1 MATPKKTERV
11 KRAELTYREADFTV
25 ETREDGDTKSQQ
37 LRVSVSSETPYL
49 REIWDP
55 DTRKWVDAYEVLGH
69 KEGEVDTRRM
79 RDGLVIQDTHWGDQV
94 GIMRTPE
101 IKDGKLGG
109 VVEFGSGERS
119 QEIMRDA
126 LAGIRRNMSVGYRV
140 LKFKREGT
148 AEDGYPI
155 FRAVKWQPY
164 EASFVN
170 VPADTEVGVGRS
182 EDVGK
187 EPGETEAEAPTATT
201 QRNETMGEPKV
212 ETPVAAGVTAEEV
225 RSIVKESVDAL
236 RADLT
241 KKPEMPEAKR
251 VAQFDESEK
260 REIGKKYNILA
271 AIRSLASK
279 NPDEAGFER
288 EVSDEIAKRTG
299 RTATGMFIPDC
310 IFMRSAMDKT
320 AAAGLV
326 ATDTLFGEMIDA
338 LVAETVLGRAGAA
351 TLSGLVGDIA
361 IPKGSAATAY
371 WVTAEGG
378 DATETT
384 PTVAQV
390 TGSPHTIGA
399 YTDITRKLLLQSGI
413 SAQGFVIDALRGALA
428 RGIDAAGFS
437 GSGSSGQPTG
447 IENVVGVQT
456 VSMVAGSPTKANMV
470 EFWQKLITANVAGRK
485 AFVASP
491 AVKGLLSKTLDYTAI
506 EKGDSG
512 IAAVTAGRYLCEDDK
527 VEGYDIFMS
536 NLCNAKKLYF
546 GDWSNLVLAFWSG
559 IDLTVDPYSL
569 SKSGGLRVVALQD
582 MDIIVRHPEAFAIG
596 TALS

>member
-49 REIWDP
+49 RVIWDP

-182 EDVGK
+182 EDTNPGK
-187 EPGETEAEAPTATT
+187 EVTPPAANNE
-201 QRNETMGEPKV
+201 RNESEMDKPV
-212 ETPVAAGVTAEEV
+212 ETPAAVGVTADEV

-241 KKPEMPEAKR
+241 KKPEMPEAKP

-371 WVTAEGG
+371 WVTSEGG

>member
-49 REIWDP
+49 RVIWDP

-182 EDVGK
+182 EDTNPGK
-187 EPGETEAEAPTATT
+187 EVTPPAANNE
-201 QRNETMGEPKV
+201 RNESEMDKPV
-212 ETPVAAGVTAEEV
+212 ETPAAVGVTADEV

-241 KKPEMPEAKR
+241 KKPEMPEAKP

-351 TLSGLVGDIA
+351 TLSGLVGDIT

-371 WVTAEGG
+371 WVTSEGG

>member
-1 MATPKKTERV
+1 
-11 KRAELTYREADFTV
+11 
-25 ETREDGDTKSQQ
+25 
-37 LRVSVSSETPYL
+37 
-49 REIWDP
+49 
-55 DTRKWVDAYEVLGH
+55 
-69 KEGEVDTRRM
+69 
-79 RDGLVIQDTHWGDQV
+79 
-94 GIMRTPE
+94 
-101 IKDGKLGG
+101 
-109 VVEFGSGERS
+109 
-119 QEIMRDA
+119 
-126 LAGIRRNMSVGYRV
+126 
-140 LKFKREGT
+140 
-148 AEDGYPI
+148 
-155 FRAVKWQPY
+155 
-164 EASFVN
+164 
-170 VPADTEVGVGRS
+170 
-182 EDVGK
+182 
-187 EPGETEAEAPTATT
+187 
-201 QRNETMGEPKV
+201 MGEPKV
-212 ETPVAAGVTAEEV
+212 ETPVAAGVTADEV
-225 RSIVKESVDAL
+225 RSIVKESIDAL

-361 IPKGSAATAY
+361 LPKGSAATAY

-399 YTDITRKLLLQSGI
+399 YTDITRKLLLQSGV

>member
-49 REIWDP
+49 RVIWDP

-212 ETPVAAGVTAEEV
+212 ETPVAAGVTADEV

-241 KKPEMPEAKR
+241 KKPEMP
-251 VAQFDESEK
+251 VP
-260 REIGKKYNILA
+260 I
-271 AIRSLASK
+271 
-279 NPDEAGFER
+279 
-288 EVSDEIAKRTG
+288 
-299 RTATGMFIPDC
+299 
-310 IFMRSAMDKT
+310 
-320 AAAGLV
+320 
-326 ATDTLFGEMIDA
+326 
-338 LVAETVLGRAGAA
+338 
-351 TLSGLVGDIA
+351 
-361 IPKGSAATAY
+361 
-371 WVTAEGG
+371 
-378 DATETT
+378 
-384 PTVAQV
+384 
-390 TGSPHTIGA
+390 
-399 YTDITRKLLLQSGI
+399 
-413 SAQGFVIDALRGALA
+413 
-428 RGIDAAGFS
+428 
-437 GSGSSGQPTG
+437 
-447 IENVVGVQT
+447 
-456 VSMVAGSPTKANMV
+456 
-470 EFWQKLITANVAGRK
+470 QK
-485 AFVASP
+485 F
-491 AVKGLLSKTLDYTAI
+491 
-506 EKGDSG
+506 
-512 IAAVTAGRYLCEDDK
+512 C
-527 VEGYDIFMS
+527 
-536 NLCNAKKLYF
+536 
-546 GDWSNLVLAFWSG
+546 
-559 IDLTVDPYSL
+559 
-569 SKSGGLRVVALQD
+569 
-582 MDIIVRHPEAFAIG
+582 
-596 TALS
+596 

>member
-37 LRVSVSSETPYL
+37 LHVSVSSETPYL
-49 REIWDP
+49 RVIWDP

-182 EDVGK
+182 EDTNPGK
-187 EPGETEAEAPTATT
+187 EVTPPAANNE
-201 QRNETMGEPKV
+201 RNESEMDKPV
-212 ETPVAAGVTAEEV
+212 ETPAAVGVTADEV

-241 KKPEMPEAKR
+241 KKPEMPEAKP

-371 WVTAEGG
+371 WVTSEGG

>member
-1 MATPKKTERV
+1 MKKPEKS
-11 KRAELTYREADFTV
+11 KRADLSYRESDFAI
-25 ETREDGDTKSQQ
+25 ETREDGDTKTSAV
-37 LRVSVSSETPYL
+37 RVSVSSETPYL

-69 KEGEVDTRRM
+69 NPGEVDTRRM

-94 GIMRTPE
+94 GIMRNPE
-101 IKDGKLGG
+101 IKDGKISG
-109 VVEFGSGERS
+109 VIDFGSGERS

-140 LKFKREGT
+140 LKFKRTGE

-155 FRAVKWQPY
+155 YRAVKWQPY

-182 EDVGK
+182 EDAN
-187 EPGETEAEAPTATT
+187 PGEAEPDAPTATT
-201 QRNETMGEPKV
+201 KRNTTMEDTKV
-212 ETPVAAGVTAEEV
+212 ETPVAAGATADEV
-225 RSIVKESVDAL
+225 RSIVKESVEAL
-236 RADLT
+236 RTELT
-241 KKPEMPEAKR
+241 KKPDMPEVKR
-251 VAQFDESEK
+251 VAQFDEAETK
-260 REIGKKYNILA
+260 AIKKSYNILA
-271 AIRSLASK
+271 AIRSLVSGD
-279 NPDEAGFER
+279 PREAGFER

-299 RTATGMFIPDC
+299 RTANGLFVPDAV
-310 IFMRSAMDKT
+310 FMRTAMDKT

-326 ATDTLFGEMIDA
+326 ATDTLFGEMIEA

-371 WVTAEGG
+371 WVSAEGG

-390 TGSPHTIGA
+390 SGSPHTIGA

-413 SAQGFVIDALRGALA
+413 SAQGFVIDALRSALA

-447 IENVVGVQT
+447 IENVVGVQS

-470 EFWQKLITANVAGRK
+470 AFWEKLLTANVAGRK
-485 AFVASP
+485 AYVGSP
-491 AVKGLLSKTLDYTAI
+491 AVKGILSRTIDYTSITDA
-506 EKGDSG
+506 SG
-512 IAAVTAGRYLCEDDK
+512 IAAVTSGHYLCENDR
-527 VEGYDIFMS
+527 VEGYDFFIS

-569 SKSGGLRVVALQD
+569 SKSGGVRVVALQD

-596 TALS
+596 TVLS